1 MIFASEGNVTNEL
14 LDFHLVGPITAH
26 QFLLI
31 FCGVLMVGLFGWAAR
46 KMPVTPKKTGL
57 LALLEF
63 GLVWVRDEVVYAWL
77 GPEEGRRYLPLM
89 WTIFF
94 FILFSNLFGLFP
106 FTVVPFGRTDALSV
120 ATGNLAVT
128 GAMAFIVFV
137 VVLMAG
143 FRKHGIGG
151 YWGTLVPDGVPMAA
165 RPDHLPARG
174 HRPADPG
181 VRPRHPSLR
190 QHARRARAA
199 WGSCSA
205 SSSGSTSSPIPGS
218 RSCPRSARR
227 CS

>member
-1 MIFASEGNVTNEL
+1 
-14 LDFHLVGPITAH
+14 
-26 QFLLI
+26 
-31 FCGVLMVGLFGWAAR
+31 MVGLFGWAAR

-151 YWGTLVPDGVPMAA
+151 YWGTLVPDGVPMPLVPIIFLLEVIGLLTRAFALAIRLFANMLAGHALPGDPVQLRLRDLRLRPSLAVGPAHA
-165 RPDHLPARG
+165 RLDVVPDRHLPLRG
-174 HRPADPG
+174 ADRAHPG
-181 VRPRHPSLR
+181 VHLHHPVRHLR
-190 QHARRARAA
+190 QHLRR
-199 WGSCSA
+199 
-205 SSSGSTSSPIPGS
+205 
-218 RSCPRSARR
+218 
-227 CS
+227 